1 MDDSFPAKLAAHYG
15 GLKTRMML
23 DYLERAEVF
32 EREEVRTNKRQKRHH
47 GLRRRYTFRDVV
59 IIRAIAA
66 LLEKGVSVQRI
77 KLATLTFSR
86 DEKFSCDREKIRHGT
101 DPTQYFVT
109 DGSSVF
115 YAREHQLVDIVKGGQ
130 GAFSFVVDLDHASRE
145 ARKAIPA
152 AKQPRM
158 RAR

>member
-1 MDDSFPAKLAAHYG
+1 MNESYPAKLAAHYG

-32 EREEVRTNKRQKRHH
+32 EREEVRTSKRQKLHH

-66 LLEKGVSVQRI
+66 LLDKGVSVKRI
-77 KLATLTFSR
+77 KLAMLTFSR
-86 DEKFSCDREKIRHGT
+86 DEKFSCDRDKIRHGA

-109 DGSSVF
+109 DGSSIF
-115 YAREHQLVDIVKGGQ
+115 YAREHQLIDIVKGGQ

-145 ARKAIPA
+145 ARKVIPA
-152 AKQPRM
+152 EKHPRT
-158 RAR
+158 RVR